1 MAKKTHDKPS
11 DKPKKSFKGTMGP
24 NTGKKFS
31 KDYQPT
37 PDAKSKG
44 AFRRY
49 SLRDILRTV
58 PDNSFDG
65 STKDYATLVSK
76 FLKIPRESVDLETIM
91 FFRQV
96 EKAILGADTKA
107 FRAMAEYSIG
117 RPRIEDG
124 PPPPVTPDEEVSR
137 RKSQID
143 FGDGITFEV

>member
-1 MAKKTHDKPS
+1 MAKKPIDEKSTKKKPV
-11 DKPKKSFKGTMGP
+11 MGP
-24 NTGKKFS
+24 DTGKKFS

-37 PDAKSKG
+37 PEAKSKG
-44 AFRRY
+44 AMRRY

-58 PDNSFDG
+58 PENSFDG

-117 RPRIEDG
+117 RPRLEDG
-124 PPPPVTPDEEVSR
+124 PPPPVTPDEEVVR

-143 FGDGITFEV
+143 FGDGITFEI

>member
-1 MAKKTHDKPS
+1 MGKKANDAKSTKKKPV
-11 DKPKKSFKGTMGP
+11 MGP

-37 PDAKSKG
+37 PQAKSMG
-44 AFRRY
+44 AIRRY
-49 SLRDILRTV
+49 SLRDMLRVV

-91 FFRQV
+91 FFRQI
-96 EKAILGADTKA
+96 EKAILAGDTKA

-117 RPRIEDG
+117 KPRQEDG
-124 PPPPVTPDEEVSR
+124 PPPPVTPDEEVIR